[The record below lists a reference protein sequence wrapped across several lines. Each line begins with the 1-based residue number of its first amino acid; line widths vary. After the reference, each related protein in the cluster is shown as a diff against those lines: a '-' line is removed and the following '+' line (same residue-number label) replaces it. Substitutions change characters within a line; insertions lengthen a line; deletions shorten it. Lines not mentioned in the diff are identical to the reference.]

1 MLHCMKSRNRNCRR
15 KFFSLSF
22 NASISYQCAFRSIE
36 EECERARERR
46 AWETVREREMRMQ
59 ISPIATV

>member
-1 MLHCMKSRNRNCRR
+1 MKRRNRNCRR

-22 NASISYQCAFRSIE
+22 NASISSQCAFRSID
-36 EECERARERR
+36 EECEREG
-46 AWETVREREMRMQ
+46 ERETRVRDSEGERELRMQ

>member
-1 MLHCMKSRNRNCRR
+1 MKRRNRNCRR

-22 NASISYQCAFRSIE
+22 NASISSQCAFRSID
-36 EECERARERR
+36 EECER
-46 AWETVREREMRMQ
+46 ETRVGDSEGERELRMQ